1 MGHFPQNEVN
11 YTKQPQSN
19 FQPHF
24 GKCLKQPQ
32 AEMKNGVA
40 YKKKKCVLKIV
51 WSRIFSSVVHF
62 WIIIAQNWP
71 NIPNVGYQKSVLSN
85 CINLYFHKH

>member
-11 YTKQPQSN
+11 YTKQPLSN

-24 GKCLKQPQ
+24 GKSPKQPQ

-40 YKKKKCVLKIV
+40 YKKKMCTPKPLTLITKTTMNHVTYISHEKFRTL
-51 WSRIFSSVVHF
+51 
-62 WIIIAQNWP
+62 
-71 NIPNVGYQKSVLSN
+71 
-85 CINLYFHKH
+85 

>member
-11 YTKQPQSN
+11 YTKQPLSN

-24 GKCLKQPQ
+24 GKSPKQPQ

-40 YKKKKCVLKIV
+40 YKKKMCTLE
-51 WSRIFSSVVHF
+51 
-62 WIIIAQNWP
+62 N
-71 NIPNVGYQKSVLSN
+71 
-85 CINLYFHKH
+85 

>member
-11 YTKQPQSN
+11 YTKQPLSN

-24 GKCLKQPQ
+24 GKCPKQPQ

-40 YKKKKCVLKIV
+40 YKKKCVPFKFDNTRKWLFPLLV
-51 WSRIFSSVVHF
+51 APAYTIFSCDMQLCNSYFPSV
-62 WIIIAQNWP
+62 
-71 NIPNVGYQKSVLSN
+71 
-85 CINLYFHKH
+85 

>member
-11 YTKQPQSN
+11 YSKQPLSN

-24 GKCLKQPQ
+24 GKSAKQPQ

-40 YKKKKCVLKIV
+40 YKKKKCVAILLTMTMV
-51 WSRIFSSVVHF
+51 SLNTERR
-62 WIIIAQNWP
+62 QN
-71 NIPNVGYQKSVLSN
+71 S
-85 CINLYFHKH
+85 

>member
-11 YTKQPQSN
+11 YTKQPLSN

-24 GKCLKQPQ
+24 GKSPKQPQ

-40 YKKKKCVLKIV
+40 YKKKCVYEN
-51 WSRIFSSVVHF
+51 R
-62 WIIIAQNWP
+62 
-71 NIPNVGYQKSVLSN
+71 
-85 CINLYFHKH
+85 

>member
-11 YTKQPQSN
+11 YTKQPLSN

-24 GKCLKQPQ
+24 GKSPKQPQ

-40 YKKKKCVLKIV
+40 YKKKNVYL
-51 WSRIFSSVVHF
+51 F
-62 WIIIAQNWP
+62 IIILRRA
-71 NIPNVGYQKSVLSN
+71 
-85 CINLYFHKH
+85 

>member
-11 YTKQPQSN
+11 YSKQPLSN

-24 GKCLKQPQ
+24 GKSAKQPQ

-40 YKKKKCVLKIV
+40 YNKKGVFQIV
-51 WSRIFSSVVHF
+51 SDRISETIFSKIST
-62 WIIIAQNWP
+62 
-71 NIPNVGYQKSVLSN
+71 Y
-85 CINLYFHKH
+85 